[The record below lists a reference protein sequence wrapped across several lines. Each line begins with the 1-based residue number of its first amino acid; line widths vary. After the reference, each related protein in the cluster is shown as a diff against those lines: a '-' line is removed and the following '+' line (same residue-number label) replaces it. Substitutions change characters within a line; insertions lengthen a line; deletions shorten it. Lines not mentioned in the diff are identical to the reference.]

1 MGIISRMINAF
12 SSRSP
17 TEYNIREAYSS
28 RRPDRRPL
36 SFTNAKTLMAP
47 VINRIAVDCAQITL
61 EHVKL
66 DDNLRY
72 EDTIRDSITNLFNYQ
87 ANIDQSG
94 NAFLLDIY
102 QSLLD
107 EGNIAL
113 APIDYDDEP
122 VNGAYII
129 ESARVGKICE
139 WGPTSVFVDAYNQ
152 ITGLHERIKCK
163 KEITPIIENPFAPI
177 MNDYNSTLQRLNR
190 KLSLLD
196 QIDEQSGSNKLDII
210 IQLPYVITRGRQKD
224 EAAKRKAQIEDQLV
238 NSKYGIA
245 YIDGSEHIT
254 QLNRPVENNIFTQ
267 IQYLSEEFLSQIGFS
282 MSILNGTADEQ
293 TMTNYNNNILLP
305 IVTAVVSEIRRKWIT
320 KEAVFEDKQDLMFMR
335 DPFKLIT
342 PTQMASIADTY
353 TRNEILSSNEIRV
366 ISGRKPS
373 KDPKADEL
381 RNKNLNQSNDQT
393 TDQKKDE
400 PITERNDNQN
410 GNEI

>member
-1 MGIISRMINAF
+1 MGIISKIKNAF

-17 TEYNIREAYSS
+17 TEYGYSEVYSS
-28 RRPDRRPL
+28 RKPDRKSL
-36 SFTNAKTLMAP
+36 SFTNSRTLMAP

-66 DDNLRY
+66 DKDKRY
-72 EDTIRDSITNLFNYQ
+72 EDTINDSLTNLFNYQ

-94 NAFLLDIY
+94 NAFLIDIY

-107 EGNIAL
+107 EGNISVV
-113 APIDYDDEP
+113 PIDYDDEP
-122 VNGAYII
+122 INGVLEI
-129 ESARVGKICE
+129 ESARVGKIVE
-139 WGPTSVFVDAYNQ
+139 WGPNTIISDIYNDRV
-152 ITGLHERIKCK
+152 GLHERLKSK
-163 KEITPIIENPFAPI
+163 KSETVILENPFYAI

-196 QIDEQSGSNKLDII
+196 QIDEQTGSNKLDII
-210 IQLPYVITRGRQKD
+210 IQLPYTLKRERQKQ
-224 EAAKRKAQIEDQLV
+224 EAAKRKKEIESQLYD
-238 NSKYGIA
+238 SAYGIA

-254 QLNRPVENNIFTQ
+254 QLNRPVENNIFNQ
-267 IQYLSEEFLSQIGFS
+267 VQFLSEEFLSQIGFS

-305 IVTAVVSEIRRKWIT
+305 IVTSVVSELRRKWLT
-320 KEAVFEDKQDLMFMR
+320 REAIFENNQDVIFMR
-335 DPFKLIT
+335 DPFKLVI
-342 PTQMASIADTY
+342 PSQMASIADTY
-353 TRNEILSSNEIRV
+353 TRNEILTSNEVRI

-381 RNKNLNQSNDQT
+381 RNKNLNKTNEDAVPSNE
-393 TDQKKDE
+393 K
-400 PITERNDNQN
+400 TERNENQN

>member
-1 MGIISRMINAF
+1 MGIISKIKNAF

-17 TEYNIREAYSS
+17 TEYGYSEVYSS
-28 RRPDRRPL
+28 RKPDRKSL
-36 SFTNAKTLMAP
+36 SFTNSRTLMAP

-66 DDNLRY
+66 DKDKRY
-72 EDTIRDSITNLFNYQ
+72 EDTIIDSLTNLFNYQ

-94 NAFLLDIY
+94 NAFLIDIY

-107 EGNIAL
+107 EGNISIV
-113 APIDYDDEP
+113 PIDYNDEP
-122 VNGAYII
+122 INGVLEI
-129 ESARVGKICE
+129 ESARVGKIVE
-139 WGPTSVFVDAYNQ
+139 WGPNTIISDIYNDRV
-152 ITGLHERIKCK
+152 GLHERLTSK
-163 KEITPIIENPFAPI
+163 KSETVILENPFYAI

-196 QIDEQSGSNKLDII
+196 QIDEQTGSNKLDII
-210 IQLPYVITRGRQKD
+210 IQLPYTLKRERQKQ
-224 EAAKRKAQIEDQLV
+224 EAAKRKKEIESQLYD
-238 NSKYGIA
+238 SAYGIA

-254 QLNRPVENNIFTQ
+254 QLNRPVENNIFNQ
-267 IQYLSEEFLSQIGFS
+267 VQFLSEEFLSQIGFS

-305 IVTAVVSEIRRKWIT
+305 IVTSVVSEIRRKWLT
-320 KEAVFEDKQDLMFMR
+320 PEAIFENNQDVIFMR
-335 DPFKLIT
+335 DPFKLVI
-342 PTQMASIADTY
+342 PSQMASIADTY
-353 TRNEILSSNEIRV
+353 TRNEILTSNEVRI

-381 RNKNLNQSNDQT
+381 RNKNLNKTNEDAVPSNE
-393 TDQKKDE
+393 K
-400 PITERNDNQN
+400 TERNENQN

>member
-1 MGIISRMINAF
+1 MGIISKIKNAF

-17 TEYNIREAYSS
+17 TEYGYGEVYSS
-28 RRPDRRPL
+28 RKPDRKSL
-36 SFTNAKTLMAP
+36 SFTNSRTLMAP

-66 DDNLRY
+66 DKDKRY
-72 EDTIRDSITNLFNYQ
+72 EDTINDSLTNLFNYQ

-94 NAFLLDIY
+94 NAFLIDIY

-107 EGNIAL
+107 EGNISIV
-113 APIDYDDEP
+113 PIDYDDEP
-122 VNGAYII
+122 INGVLEI
-129 ESARVGKICE
+129 ESARVGKIVE
-139 WGPTSVFVDAYNQ
+139 WGPNTIISDIYNDRV
-152 ITGLHERIKCK
+152 GLHERLMSK
-163 KEITPIIENPFAPI
+163 KSETVILENPFYAI

-196 QIDEQSGSNKLDII
+196 QIDEQTGSNKLDII
-210 IQLPYVITRGRQKD
+210 IQLPYTLKRERQKQ
-224 EAAKRKAQIEDQLV
+224 EAAKRKKEIESQLYD
-238 NSKYGIA
+238 SAYGIA

-254 QLNRPVENNIFTQ
+254 QLNRPVENNIFNQ
-267 IQYLSEEFLSQIGFS
+267 VQFLSEEFLSQIGFS

-305 IVTAVVSEIRRKWIT
+305 IVTSVVSEIRRKWLT
-320 KEAVFEDKQDLMFMR
+320 REAIFENNQDVIFMR
-335 DPFKLIT
+335 DPFKLVI
-342 PTQMASIADTY
+342 PSQMASIADTY
-353 TRNEILSSNEIRV
+353 TRNEILTSNEVRI

-381 RNKNLNQSNDQT
+381 RNKNLNKSNEDIVSSNE
-393 TDQKKDE
+393 K
-400 PITERNDNQN
+400 IERNENQN